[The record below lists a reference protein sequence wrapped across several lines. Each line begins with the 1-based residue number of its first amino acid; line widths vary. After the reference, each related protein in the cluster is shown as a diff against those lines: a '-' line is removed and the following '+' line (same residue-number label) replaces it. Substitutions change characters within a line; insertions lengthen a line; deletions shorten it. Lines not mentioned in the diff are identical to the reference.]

1 MVDPNQL
8 PEHTVPEKIQNLAAS
23 GTLRGDDFRLQ
34 IDGLVA
40 QPLELDLAALDP
52 LPRVS
57 FQETFRC
64 EEGWSVEDLGWR
76 GIRLADLLALSQPLV
91 AAKAVRIHSAQEEFV
106 VPLSMDQV
114 QKALLCDSM
123 NGERLSL
130 EHGAPL
136 RLVIMGGVCF
146 TSVKWVRRIEVVAEP
161 GLNDGE
167 HIALGR
173 LGQS

>member
-40 QPLELDLAALDP
+40 QPLELELAALDS

-76 GIRLADLLALSQPLV
+76 GIRLADLLALSQLLA

-114 QKALLCDSM
+114 QKALLCDFM

-136 RLVIMGGVCF
+136 RLVVPGGVCF
-146 TSVKWVRRIEVVAEP
+146 TSVKWVRRIEVVAGP

-167 HIALGR
+167 LIALGR
-173 LGQS
+173 LRQS